1 MPSVRV
7 NTPQS
12 IKVQIGTN
20 QPKVQSLAYGTRTLK
35 SAADL
40 NSSGAQNGDVI
51 VYNSA
56 NNSFYT
62 TSIVNSIP
70 DLDAGFF

>member
-1 MPSVRV
+1 MPNVTV
-7 NTPQS
+7 NTPQA
-12 IKVQIGTN
+12 IKVQIGSN

-40 NSSGAQNGDVI
+40 NSTGAQDKDVI
-51 VYNSA
+51 VYNAA
-56 NNSFYT
+56 NNTFYT
-62 TSIVNSIP
+62 TSVTASIT

>member
-1 MPSVRV
+1 MPNVTV

-12 IKVQIGTN
+12 IKVQIGSQ
-20 QPKVQSLAYGTRTLK
+20 QPKVQSINYGTRTLK

-40 NSSGAQNGDVI
+40 NSSNAQDKDVI
-51 VYNSA
+51 VYNAA

-62 TSIVNSIP
+62 TSITNSIP
-70 DLDAGFF
+70 ELDAGFF